1 MSLENP
7 LAYFVLMA
15 VVLGVAALPAFARL
29 DEPAGVAGRVSSID
43 GLRGFLA
50 LGVFVFHMVL
60 MRRYL
65 ADGVWASPDAH
76 FYAVIGPVG
85 VSVFFMLTG
94 YLFWTRLLRTRGRP
108 GWARLY
114 LGRLFRIGPMY
125 LFVVVAMLAIVAA
138 RSGFVLREPAGVV
151 AGQALQWLALG
162 LIDTQPDVNGELA
175 RHVLAG
181 VTWTLW
187 YEWVFYASLLAW
199 ALVSRWRWH
208 LGAVLAALLACLA
221 AKRFGQVDALGFGA
235 LFTIGMAVAS
245 WRHDRPATRLSDRS
259 WSVIAWLCLVAACA
273 APGTGYGSV
282 AGLLLGG
289 FFLAVCSGAT
299 LFGLLRTRAAQR
311 LGTVSYSLYL
321 MQGLV
326 LTVVLSIGPVARFA
340 LSSPLAW
347 WAVGTACA
355 VLMVLAATAG
365 YLWIE
370 RPGISLGR
378 RVVERGWRFQ
388 PSSATAASSDTP

>member
-1 MSLENP
+1 MNLENP

-65 ADGVWASPDAH
+65 AEGVWESPQSH

-114 LGRLFRIGPMY
+114 IGRLFRIGPMY
-125 LFVVVAMLAIVAA
+125 LAVVVAMLLIVFS
-138 RSGFVLREPAGVV
+138 RSGFTLREPAGAV
-151 AGQALQWLALG
+151 AGPVLQWLALG
-162 LIDTQPDVNGELA
+162 LIDTQPDVNGEVA

-199 ALVSRWRWH
+199 ATVARWRWH
-208 LGAVLAALLACLA
+208 LGAVLLALLACLL
-221 AKRFGQVDALGFGA
+221 AKRFAQVDALGFGA
-235 LFTIGMAVAS
+235 LFTIGMAVGS
-245 WRHDRPATRLSDRS
+245 WRHARPVSRWSPAV
-259 WSVIAWLCLVAACA
+259 WSVIGWLCLAAACA
-273 APGTGYGSV
+273 APGTGYSSV

-299 LFGLLRTRAAQR
+299 LSGLLRTRAAQR
-311 LGTVSYSLYL
+311 LGTISYSLYL

-355 VLMVLAATAG
+355 VLLVGAASAG

-370 RPGISLGR
+370 RPGIALGR
-378 RVVERGWRFQ
+378 RVTERGWRFQ
-388 PSSATAASSDTP
+388 PSKATAASSDTP

>member
-1 MSLENP
+1 MNLENP

-15 VVLGVAALPAFARL
+15 VVLGVARLPAFARL

-65 ADGVWASPDAH
+65 VEGIWESPQGH

-108 GWARLY
+108 GWVRLY
-114 LGRLFRIGPMY
+114 IGRLFRIGPMY
-125 LFVVVAMLAIVAA
+125 LAVVLAMLAIVAA
-138 RSGFVLREPAGVV
+138 RSDFALREPAAAV
-151 AGQALQWLALG
+151 ASQALQWLALG
-162 LIDTQPDVNGELA
+162 LIDTQPDVNGEVA

-187 YEWVFYASLLAW
+187 YEWVFYGSLLAW
-199 ALVSRWRWH
+199 AVVARWRRH
-208 LGAVLAALLACLA
+208 LAAVLLALLACLA
-221 AKRFGQVDALGFGA
+221 AKRFGHVDALGFGA
-235 LFTIGMAVAS
+235 LFTIGMAVGS
-245 WRHDRPATRLSDRS
+245 WRHARPASRLSEPV
-259 WSVIAWLCLVAACA
+259 WSAIGGLCLVGACA

-326 LTVVLSIGPVARFA
+326 LAVMLAIGPVARFA

-347 WAVGTACA
+347 WVMGTASA
-355 VLMVLAATAG
+355 VLLVLAATAG

-370 RPGISLGR
+370 RPGIALGR

>member
-1 MSLENP
+1 MNLENP

-15 VVLGVAALPAFARL
+15 VVFGVAALPPFARL
-29 DEPAGVAGRVSSID
+29 DEPAGAAGRVSSID

-65 ADGVWASPDAH
+65 VEGVWESPQAH

-94 YLFWTRLLRTRGRP
+94 YLFWTRLLRTRGQP
-108 GWARLY
+108 GWTRLY
-114 LGRLFRIGPMY
+114 IGRLFRIGPMY
-125 LFVVVAMLAIVAA
+125 LIVVVAMLLIVFS
-138 RSGFVLREPAGVV
+138 RSGFTLREPAGAV
-151 AGQALQWLALG
+151 AAQALQWLALG
-162 LIDTQPDVNGELA
+162 LIDTQPDVNGQVA

-187 YEWVFYASLLAW
+187 YEWVFYGSLLAW
-199 ALVSRWRWH
+199 AAVARWRWH
-208 LGAVLAALLACLA
+208 LVAVLLALLLCLA
-221 AKRFGQVDALGFGA
+221 AKRFGHVDALGFGA

-245 WRHDRPATRLSDRS
+245 WRHARPVTRLPEPV
-259 WSVIAWLCLVAACA
+259 WSAIAWLCLAAACA
-273 APGTGYGSV
+273 APGTGYSSA

-289 FFLAVCSGAT
+289 LFLAICSGAT
-299 LFGLLRTRAAQR
+299 LFGLLRARAAQR
-311 LGTVSYSLYL
+311 LGTISYSLYL

-347 WAVGTACA
+347 WVVGTASA
-355 VLMVLAATAG
+355 VLLVLAAAAG
-365 YLWIE
+365 YSWVE
-370 RPGISLGR
+370 RPGIALGR
-378 RVVERGWRFQ
+378 RVVERGWRLQ
-388 PSSATAASSDTP
+388 PSNATAASSDTP

>member
-15 VVLGVAALPAFARL
+15 VVLGVASLPAFARL
-29 DEPAGVAGRVSSID
+29 DEAEGAAGRVSSID

-65 ADGVWASPDAH
+65 AEGVWESPQSH

-114 LGRLFRIGPMY
+114 IGRLFRIGPMY
-125 LFVVVAMLAIVAA
+125 LAVVILMLLIVFA
-138 RSGFVLREPAGVV
+138 RSGFTLREPAAVV
-151 AGQALQWLALG
+151 ASQALQWLALG
-162 LIDTQPDVNGELA
+162 LIDTQPDVNGEVA

-187 YEWVFYASLLAW
+187 YEWVFYASLLGW
-199 ALVSRWRWH
+199 AVVSRWRWH

-221 AKRFGQVDALGFGA
+221 AKRFGPVDALGFGA
-235 LFTIGMAVAS
+235 LFTIGMAVGS
-245 WRHDRPATRLSDRS
+245 WRHARPVTRLSDRA
-259 WSVIAWLCLVAACA
+259 WSAIGWLSLLAACA

-282 AGLLLGG
+282 TGLLLGG
-289 FFLAVCSGAT
+289 FFLAICSGAT

-326 LTVVLSIGPVARFA
+326 LTVLLAIGPVARFA

-347 WAVGTACA
+347 WAVGTASA
-355 VLMVLAATAG
+355 VLLVLAAAAG
-365 YLWIE
+365 YWLVE
-370 RPGISLGR
+370 RPGIALGR

-388 PSSATAASSDTP
+388 PSNATAASSDTP

>member
-29 DEPAGVAGRVSSID
+29 DEPPGLAGRVSSID

-50 LGVFVFHMVL
+50 LGVFVYHMVL

-65 ADGVWASPDAH
+65 IDGVWAAPKDH
-76 FYAVIGPVG
+76 FYAVLGPVG

-94 YLFWTRLLRTRGRP
+94 YLFWTRLLHTRGRP

-114 LGRLFRIGPMY
+114 IGRLFRIGPMY
-125 LFVVVAMLAIVAA
+125 LFVVVAMLAIVFS

-162 LIDTQPDVNGELA
+162 LIDTQPDVNGEVA

-187 YEWVFYASLLAW
+187 YEWLFYASLLAW
-199 ALVSRWRWH
+199 AGVSRWRWH
-208 LGAVLAALLACLA
+208 LAAVLVGLVACLA
-221 AKRFGQVDALGFGA
+221 AKRFAQIDALGFGA
-235 LFTIGMAVAS
+235 LFAIGMAVGS
-245 WRHDRPATRLSDRS
+245 WRHARPATRLPERA
-259 WSVIAWLCLVAACA
+259 WSAIAGLCLVAACA
-273 APGTGYGSV
+273 TPGTGYGTV
-282 AGLLLGG
+282 AALLLGG
-289 FFLAVCSGAT
+289 FFLAICSGAT

-311 LGTVSYSLYL
+311 LGTISYSLYL

-326 LTVVLSIGPVARFA
+326 LTVVLSIVPVARFA

-355 VLMVLAATAG
+355 LLLVLAATAG

-370 RPGISLGR
+370 RPGIALGR
-378 RVVERGWRFQ
+378 RVVSRGWRLQ